1 MDEPEFL
8 DPDSFIDEPKFS
20 MNAAPMLLL
29 LTIIVMI
36 PIYAVYIIYSMNQDG
51 ANPEAGVFDYIRT
64 MSLGIFLLSQAGQ
77 IFICF
82 YSKWQLDWF
91 LKRYPVIENQEMLES
106 LKPLIRTNMYFVP
119 LVLLFAGLSIPTGLI
134 CLWQNG
140 LIQAGIVV
148 VSWSI
153 TTVVGI
159 VCSATEKKIRSL
171 DCANPDLDTA
181 LKRLSHSWEKR
192 VFPDF

>member
-20 MNAAPMLLL
+20 VISAPVMVP
-29 LTIIVMI
+29 LTLIVMI
-36 PIYAVYIIYSMNQDG
+36 PIYAVYVIYSMNQNG
-51 ANPEAGVFDYIRT
+51 ANPEAGIFDYLKT

-77 IFICF
+77 MFVCL
-82 YSKWQLDWF
+82 YSKSQLDGF
-91 LKRYPVIENQEMLES
+91 LRQYPVIENQDALET

-119 LVLLFAGLSIPTGLI
+119 SVLLFAGLAIPMGLI

-140 LIQAGIVV
+140 PIQAGIVV
-148 VSWSI
+148 VTWAI
-153 TTVVGI
+153 TTVVGMM
-159 VCSATEKKIRSL
+159 CSATEKKIRSL
-171 DCANPDLDTA
+171 GCANARLEKA
-181 LKRLSHSWEKR
+181 LERLSESWVKR